1 MASSRQKYPME
12 KANKYIL
19 VKEVNSV
26 DFRCG
31 FVFRHAD
38 LLEGYESD
46 NSVLGGGRFKFDEEN
61 KAVIIYGS
69 SDDYGYPRDL
79 GEILKRIYYNVR
91 FCLGEEYYWH
101 HSEDNDE
108 EMPSSWR
115 ILYTDPRG
123 ITRDAKTGSV
133 VLLKK

>member
-1 MASSRQKYPME
+1 MTPIVNAIME

-19 VKEVNSV
+19 VNEVDGV

-38 LLEGYESD
+38 LLSRCESD
-46 NSVLGGGRFKFDEEN
+46 NFVLGGGRFCFDEKN
-61 KAVIIYGS
+61 KAVILYGS
-69 SDDYGYPRDL
+69 SDDYGYPQDF
-79 GEILKRIYYNVR
+79 GEILKRIYDNVR

-101 HSEDNDE
+101 YSEDE
-108 EMPSSWR
+108 KEMPLSWR
-115 ILYTDPRG
+115 VLYTDPMG
-123 ITRDAKTGSV
+123 ITRDAKTGNV

>member
-1 MASSRQKYPME
+1 MIRFVNVSME

-19 VKEVNSV
+19 VNGVNSV

-38 LLEGYESD
+38 LLSRYESD
-46 NSVLGGGRFKFDEEN
+46 NLVLGGGRFCFDEKN
-61 KAVIIYGS
+61 KAVILYGS
-69 SDDYGYPRDL
+69 SDDYGYPQDL
-79 GEILKRIYYNVR
+79 GEVLKIIYDNVR
-91 FCLGEEYYWH
+91 FCLEEEYYWH
-101 HSEDNDE
+101 YSEDE
-108 EMPSSWR
+108 KEMPLSWR
-115 ILYTDPRG
+115 VLYTDSMG